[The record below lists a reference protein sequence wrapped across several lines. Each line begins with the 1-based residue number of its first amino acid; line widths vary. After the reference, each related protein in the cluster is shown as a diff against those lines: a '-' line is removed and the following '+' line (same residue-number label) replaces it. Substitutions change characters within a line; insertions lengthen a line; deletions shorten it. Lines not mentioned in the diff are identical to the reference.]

1 MYERFVWLDF
11 SILYLFPQHQTEALV
26 VSEERSHSAM
36 LHSIAADSV
45 RKMIVEGGL
54 QPGEPLPSE
63 GSLAEQLGM
72 GRTSIRE
79 ALKLLTAEGFVEVRR
94 GSGVYVGS
102 PRLAPTLEQLNW
114 FARVD
119 ADAYR
124 DINEMRL
131 ILEVGIAPLVI
142 ERAQPTH
149 LDAMSQAI
157 WEARRE
163 FDRGTLDLRRYDY
176 TFHQAYLEASDNS
189 LAISFGERLRQFFQN
204 EEYAKLV
211 DRTPEQVRRV
221 LAEHA
226 QILESI
232 LLGDLDRLRR
242 VLVTHLERRKQ
253 VSPLLRDSLRGRY
266 GPECDTPAEGEHEQ

>member
-1 MYERFVWLDF
+1 
-11 SILYLFPQHQTEALV
+11 
-26 VSEERSHSAM
+26 M

-54 QPGEPLPSE
+54 QPGEPLPPE
-63 GSLAEQLGM
+63 GSLAERLGM

-102 PRLAPTLEQLNW
+102 PRLAPSLEQLNW

-142 ERAQPTH
+142 ERAQPAH

-163 FDRGTLDLRRYDY
+163 FDRGILDLRRYDY
-176 TFHQAYLEASDNS
+176 TFHHAYLEASDNS

-204 EEYAKLV
+204 EDYAKLV

-232 LLGDLDRLRR
+232 LLGDLDQLRR
-242 VLVTHLERRKQ
+242 VLVIHLERRKQ
-253 VSPLLRDSLRGRY
+253 VSPLLRESLRGRY
-266 GPECDTPAEGEHEQ
+266 GREREASPEGEREQ